1 MQCIVSPC
9 LCCVSSVQLT
19 GAVAAARRGAE
30 EALEGYREQVARQ
43 LREAAVTAD
52 NKLASTKHR
61 MAAVDTLLSDVQVTP
76 PNLPLPTDVSRDGF
90 MTSCPLLLAGGGES
104 RGGRGGHGVGAPGEG
119 VAGARRA
126 HHARGGPRA
135 SPHPGTPTTQRIPA
149 GGHSH
154 VLPPVYLITSP

>member
-1 MQCIVSPC
+1 MPLLPSA
-9 LCCVSSVQLT
+9 QLT

-76 PNLPLPTDVSRDGF
+76 RDLPLPTCLEMLFLHSVMCCSQAVASRAEAAAAVASGRLEKV
-90 MTSCPLLLAGGGES
+90 LLEHGEHTM
-104 RGGRGGHGVGAPGEG
+104 R
-119 VAGARRA
+119 VAGLEQA
-126 HHARGGPRA
+126 HTQVPLPHCAPRWPLTR
-135 SPHPGTPTTQRIPA
+135 SPSRVPRHIT
-149 GGHSH
+149 
-154 VLPPVYLITSP
+154 LITSP